1 MRVGSFA
8 AVALICVT
16 VSAQAQM
23 DRYDA
28 LANSPM
34 VEGLPTP
41 QTAALLKD
49 EPL

>member
-28 LANSPM
+28 LAM

-49 EPL
+49 ELL